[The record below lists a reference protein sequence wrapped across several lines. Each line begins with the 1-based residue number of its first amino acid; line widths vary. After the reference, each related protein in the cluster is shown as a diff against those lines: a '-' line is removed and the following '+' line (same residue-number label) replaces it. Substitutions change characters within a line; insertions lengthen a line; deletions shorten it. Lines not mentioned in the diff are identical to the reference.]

1 MVCLDNSVAIRLQ
14 HLPSDVFSPGIPNGA
29 GDASISAFTLLNMTF
44 ERACTRKKKKKKKN
58 ERKKKESLSV
68 RAHTQACAHTL
79 HRGCVRARMQS
90 PRAVV
95 SLMFVLFTLLS
106 QCM

>member
-1 MVCLDNSVAIRLQ
+1 MVSVCLDNSVAIRLQ
-14 HLPSDVFSPGIPNGA
+14 HLPSGVFSPGIPNGA
-29 GDASISAFTLLNMTF
+29 GDASISAPTLLNVTF
-44 ERACTRKKKKKKKN
+44 ECACTRKNKKQKKKKEEK
-58 ERKKKESLSV
+58 
-68 RAHTQACAHTL
+68 TACACTYTNTLTL

-90 PRAVV
+90 LRAVV

>member
-1 MVCLDNSVAIRLQ
+1 MCLDNSVTIRLQ

-44 ERACTRKKKKKKKN
+44 ERACTRKKKNRKGKKTI
-58 ERKKKESLSV
+58 RLCTHIHS
-68 RAHTQACAHTL
+68 HTYRHTL

-90 PRAVV
+90 LRAVV

>member
-1 MVCLDNSVAIRLQ
+1 MCLDNSVAIKLQ
-14 HLPSDVFSPGIPNGA
+14 HLPSGVFSLGILNGA

-44 ERACTRKKKKKKKN
+44 ERARTHKKKN
-58 ERKKKESLSV
+58 KKTCVCTHIHK
-68 RAHTQACAHTL
+68 HTRTL

-90 PRAVV
+90 LRAVV

>member
-1 MVCLDNSVAIRLQ
+1 MCLDNSVAIRLQQ

-29 GDASISAFTLLNMTF
+29 RDASISAFTLLNMTF
-44 ERACTRKKKKKKKN
+44 ERACTR
-58 ERKKKESLSV
+58 RKKRAKKPV
-68 RAHTQACAHTL
+68 RAHTHMLTHTLMREHLL